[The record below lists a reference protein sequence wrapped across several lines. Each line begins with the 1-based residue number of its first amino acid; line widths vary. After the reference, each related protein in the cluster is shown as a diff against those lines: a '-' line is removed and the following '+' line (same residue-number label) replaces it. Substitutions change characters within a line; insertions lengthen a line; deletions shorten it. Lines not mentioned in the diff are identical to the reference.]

1 MEAKKLGLNIIIQN
15 TKVMKLMTTDG
26 MRFAVEAQQLE
37 NFNIFV
43 HLTIKLCEDGDVRRE
58 VTTRTGEASAAFNGR
73 FFFNNTGIT
82 CKTKPQLLQC
92 TRHDMVTK

>member
-1 MEAKKLGLNIIIQN
+1 
-15 TKVMKLMTTDG
+15 MKLMTTDG

-58 VTTRTGEASAAFNGR
+58 VTTRTDKTSAAFNGR
-73 FFFNNTGIT
+73 IFFNITGIT
-82 CKTKPQLLQC
+82 RKTKLQLSNALVMAWLLYSC
-92 TRHDMVTK
+92 EPWKRSV